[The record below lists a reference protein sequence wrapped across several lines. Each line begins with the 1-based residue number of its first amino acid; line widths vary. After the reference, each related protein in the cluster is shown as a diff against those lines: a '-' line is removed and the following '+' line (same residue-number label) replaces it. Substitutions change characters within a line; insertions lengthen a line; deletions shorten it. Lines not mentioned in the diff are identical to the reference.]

1 MTNDHSLDM
10 HFFPWWWCVC
20 SRMELMLGPAQPK
33 TAALSRDGKGGVERR
48 EGFSGKAYQSLRVM
62 ALSREVLAQLL
73 LSWLKRK

>member
-1 MTNDHSLDM
+1 
-10 HFFPWWWCVC
+10 
-20 SRMELMLGPAQPK
+20 MLGPAQPK